1 MDPGSEAPRL
11 GLIEILQGISGDS
24 FASGRPTVQ
33 KPKLTLDFSR
43 ARLMLKLLY
52 QHPSFAIL
60 RYFVLLCVGKPADKK
75 DDVDVCTNR
84 LCLHKCNRKFKQNE
98 KEHRKCMGI

>member
-24 FASGRPTVQ
+24 FASGKPTVQ
-33 KPKLTLDFSR
+33 KTKLTLDFSR

-52 QHPSFAIL
+52 HHASVAIL
-60 RYFVLLCVGKPADKK
+60 RYFVLLRVGKPVGKK
-75 DDVDVCTNR
+75 DQVDACSNR
-84 LCLHKCNRKFKQNE
+84 LCLYKCNRQVE
-98 KEHRKCMGI
+98 AE